1 MTDPITAI
9 GLAAS
14 IVQLIDATTKAYKYL
29 NEVKHATKDR
39 AELAMEAANLVPLLT
54 SLRNRVEKAYDNP
67 EAKWI
72 KSR

>member
-1 MTDPITAI
+1 MADPLTAI

-29 NEVKHATKDR
+29 NEVKHATKER

-54 SLRNRVEKAYDNP
+54 SLRNRVEKAYDSS
-67 EAKWI
+67 EETWI